1 MILKY
6 STQIFN
12 IFCCFHVCLLKFFVI
27 FTRVHKNEI
36 QRFDVPRGEQHSPL
50 LRQSARSVGEA
61 VVISS
66 VEAEV
71 VLAAVADEAAVRTL
85 VFTWPQAQET
95 LLVGSFRT
103 GSLDGICFAF
113 AHYILKTSAMF

>member
-1 MILKY
+1 M
-6 STQIFN
+6 
-12 IFCCFHVCLLKFFVI
+12 
-27 FTRVHKNEI
+27 
-36 QRFDVPRGEQHSPL
+36 
-50 LRQSARSVGEA
+50 
-61 VVISS
+61 
-66 VEAEV
+66 

-103 GSLDGICFAF
+103 GSLDRVCFAF